1 MKLIWNILI
10 CILVAFGGSVAASSL
25 MLFIT
30 TIAYQTVDDQIAVME
45 AIRWPVGIT
54 GAILGTL
61 AFLALANKRRKNSS
75 SNKGYL

>member
-1 MKLIWNILI
+1 
-10 CILVAFGGSVAASSL
+10 